1 MKNHEFLFTLFFIT
15 FLVIVVYI
23 GPVLWGALLADRNA
37 KGQTSNYKK
46 MSSIVPWGSLG
57 LFFIEVAWFLFKG
70 KGCLNF
76 EHFSLIKEI
85 FIPLTIASSIAFL
98 TTLAHGALNQLS
110 EREWPPLVF
119 PSLLNILISSIPLVV
134 YFWV

>member
-23 GPVLWGALLADRNA
+23 GPVLLGALLADRNA
-37 KGQTSNYKK
+37 KGQNSNYKK

-70 KGCLNF
+70 EGCLNF

-85 FIPLTIASSIAFL
+85 FIPLTIASASAFL
-98 TTLAHGALNQLS
+98 TTLAHGTLNQIS
-110 EREWPPLVF
+110 EREWPPLVL
-119 PSLLNILISSIPLVV
+119 PSLLATLISSIPWVI
-134 YFWV
+134 YFWA